1 MTMQCRF
8 ELRSSALLVLLLGR
22 PVVLAGQGCIG
33 QQTAGQAMLTPLAE
47 TSNPICGKYAT
58 MGNGAVG
65 ICGMVADFPWY
76 AAGAGFTSELKVE
89 NAGDGSIQVQ
99 YIYQAMEGEDAPNDA
114 DLFLYTTFT
123 SLGVKSPI
131 PEEGAI
137 FAIPSGDFA
146 AFSVDY
152 PAEYNGTFDPPP
164 LPNQLQT
171 GPIAVSVFGP
181 DEATLDAVVFTLNIS
196 DANSKRVVNIPLL
209 PELNATSSEEL
220 TLMDS
225 MDNFAVENIGDDCQ
239 EVLVSLTRD
248 GVLMASFTTSPL
260 PPDGVYEG
268 TLAGSFQ
275 RKVPATDRGLW
286 HLMFQALGGDPIL
299 PAVFESQFD
308 TRTLPR
314 HRQ

>member
-1 MTMQCRF
+1 
-8 ELRSSALLVLLLGR
+8 
-22 PVVLAGQGCIG
+22 
-33 QQTAGQAMLTPLAE
+33 
-47 TSNPICGKYAT
+47 
-58 MGNGAVG
+58 
-65 ICGMVADFPWY
+65 MVSDFPWY
-76 AAGAGFTSELKVE
+76 AAGAGFTSTITVANVGKDNVSV
-89 NAGDGSIQVQ
+89 GF
-99 YIYQAMEGEDAPNDA
+99 IYQAMSGVDAPNNG
-114 DLFLYTTFT
+114 DLYVYTTFI
-123 SLGVKSPI
+123 SFGEQSPV
-131 PEEGAI
+131 PEEGPG
-137 FAIPSGDFA
+137 FTVVPGDPVV
-146 AFSVDY
+146 FSLDY
-152 PAEYNGTFDPPP
+152 PAEYNGTFNPPP

-209 PELNATSSEEL
+209 PELNATNSEEL

-225 MDNFAVENIGDDCQ
+225 MDNFAVENIGDNCQ

-248 GVLMASFTTSPL
+248 GVLMASFMTSPL

-308 TRTLPR
+308 TRPLPR